1 MRALSLFSG
10 IGGLDLAAEWAG
22 IETAAFCEYADF
34 PRQVLRKHWPNVPI
48 YKDIR
53 KLNKKILLKDGVID
67 RDRTIGLV
75 HGGFPCQP
83 YSVSGE
89 QKGKEDDRDLWP
101 EMSRVVEELRPN
113 WVVGE
118 NVANFAN
125 MELDRTISDLENF
138 DYQTTTFVLP
148 ALAVGAEHQ
157 RLRTFVVANSYGID
171 VERCSEIQIPWGGGL
186 SREFHAR
193 SFEEIN
199 RRSAVYQP
207 RLCRAYNGIPDQVD
221 RVKSLGNAVVPQQAY
236 PIFAAIMEIERM
248 VGDEANS

>member
-1 MRALSLFSG
+1 VRALSLFSG

-22 IETAAFCEYADF
+22 IETAAFCEYAEF
-34 PRQVLRKHWPNVPI
+34 PRKVLKKHWPDVPI

-67 RDRTIGLV
+67 RDRTIGLI

-138 DYQTTTFVLP
+138 EYQATTFVLP

-157 RLRTFVVANSYGID
+157 RLRTFVIANSYGID
-171 VERCSEIQIPWGGGL
+171 VERCSEIQIPWRREL
-186 SREFHAR
+186 SRELYAR

-236 PIFAAIMEIERM
+236 PIFAAIMEIERLIKFR
-248 VGDEANS
+248 